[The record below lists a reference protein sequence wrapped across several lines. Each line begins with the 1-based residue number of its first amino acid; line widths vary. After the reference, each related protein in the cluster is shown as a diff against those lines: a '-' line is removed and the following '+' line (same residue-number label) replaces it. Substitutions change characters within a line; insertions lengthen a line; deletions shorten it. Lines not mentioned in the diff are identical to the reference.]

1 VAVHFKEKLADFV
14 AKELE
19 HSERQAVAE
28 HLLVCDEC
36 RREHDELKFASD
48 ALGVLKGSDAPRRTW
63 HLIEQDLGS
72 KPRRSYFVPALIGSF
87 AAIALVSVAA
97 LFIHNAQKTETAN
110 TSAWNF
116 TVIAGSPDAPKG
128 SNISAG
134 ERIETDDT
142 SRALIKVGDIGSVE
156 VKPNSKIEV
165 IATKDHEQRLS
176 LEKGSLH
183 AKILAPPRLFIVDTP
198 SAMAVDLGCEY
209 TLSVNENGDNQLV
222 VLTGFVALERD
233 GRESIV
239 PSGASCLTV
248 NGKGIGTPFAT
259 GADAKIRESLRKFDF
274 ENGGDAELQKILDHS
289 TSYDTITLWHLIS
302 RVDQLKRGD
311 VIDRLQQ
318 FVPMP
323 NDVTR
328 DAVQALDKSSLDKWR
343 GEVERIWFG
352 K

>member
-1 VAVHFKEKLADFV
+1 MAVHFKDRLAEFV
-14 AKELE
+14 AKELGQPD
-19 HSERQAVAE
+19 RQAIAE
-28 HLLVCDEC
+28 HLLVCEEC
-36 RREHDELKFASD
+36 RREHDELKFVD
-48 ALGVLKGSDAPRRTW
+48 IALSQIDRTDAPQRVW
-63 HLIEQDLGS
+63 HAIDQELDHKS
-72 KPRRSYFVPALIGSF
+72 RHKYFVPTIVGSF
-87 AAIALVSVAA
+87 AILAIVSIVV
-97 LFIHNAQKTETAN
+97 LISRSTSVTEVGQADP
-110 TSAWNF
+110 WKY
-116 TVIAGSPDAPKG
+116 TVIAGSPVAPKG
-128 SNISAG
+128 NSISAG
-134 ERIETDDT
+134 ERIETDAA

-156 VKPNSKIEV
+156 VKPNTTIEV
-165 IATKDHEQRLS
+165 VATSNNEQRLS
-176 LEKGSLH
+176 LESGSLH

-209 TLSVNENGDNQLV
+209 TLSVNENGDNQLI

-274 ENGGDAELQKILDHS
+274 ENGGDAELRKILDHS

-302 RVDQLKRGD
+302 RVDERSRGD

-323 NDVTR
+323 TDVSR
-328 DAVQALDKSSLDKWR
+328 DKVISLDKPSLDKWR